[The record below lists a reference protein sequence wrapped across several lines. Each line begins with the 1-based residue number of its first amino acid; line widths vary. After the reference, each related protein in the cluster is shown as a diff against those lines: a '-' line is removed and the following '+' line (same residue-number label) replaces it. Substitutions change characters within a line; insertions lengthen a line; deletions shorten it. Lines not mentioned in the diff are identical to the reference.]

1 MQPDLAR
8 YCLLEWKQT
17 KRADCETGTDMGKIK
32 NLLPEMQVD
41 WDEVVMP
48 TRDPATYDR
57 IFAARMKRER
67 LRKGWRQEDLAREL
81 AKRKLDLH
89 PSAIAKIEREPDPKK
104 GIEPRA
110 IRVGEAMVI
119 AGVFEM
125 SLEEMLSDDDLT
137 DYGQELDRLADE
149 VAYAREARQ
158 VAHAAHTTATMDLQ
172 VANDRLAQLEA
183 KMEEARRRPP
193 RVPVPPDA
201 NLDILRTSEVREFFE
216 EFIAY
221 WFSRTRNDLIEHG
234 WGRGSTGAENDPQAL
249 LNNVSVA
256 ITVFPDLEPVGSE
269 VYRKLQDDIEW
280 WNREGAGRHD
290 DRMREL
296 VAEMNQERDHERWE
310 AHGRP

>member
-1 MQPDLAR
+1 
-8 YCLLEWKQT
+8 
-17 KRADCETGTDMGKIK
+17 MGKIK
-32 NLLPEMQVD
+32 NLLPDMQVD
-41 WDEVVMP
+41 WDEVVIP

-57 IFAARMKRER
+57 TFAARMKRER
-67 LRKGWRQEDLAREL
+67 LRRGWRQEDLAREL

-119 AGVFEM
+119 ARVFEK
-125 SLEEMLSDDDLT
+125 SVEEMLSDDDLT

-149 VAYAREARQ
+149 VVYARKARQ
-158 VAHAAHTTATMDLQ
+158 AAHMALTTATMDMEI
-172 VANDRLAQLEA
+172 ANDRLAQLEA
-183 KMEEARRRPP
+183 RMEEVRRRAP
-193 RVPVPPDA
+193 RVLVPPDA
-201 NLDILRTSEVREFFE
+201 NLDTLRTGEVREFFE

-221 WFSRTRNDLIEHG
+221 WFSQTRDDLIEHG
-234 WGRGSTGAENDPQAL
+234 WSRSSAAPENDPQAL
-249 LNNVSVA
+249 LKSVSVA
-256 ITVFPDLEPVGSE
+256 ITVFPDLEPVGTE

-296 VAEMNQERDHERWE
+296 VAEMNQERDHEQWE
-310 AHGRP
+310 AQGRP